1 MQGSVSILFLWYS
14 GDWLV
19 LSLNMYLSSLV
30 DISESRL
37 CSDRKRSFELSK
49 RLGAGTVV
57 RAGVLFFVSLIFAS
71 YALLNISA

>member
-37 CSDRKRSFELSK
+37 CSDRKRSFESSTSM
-49 RLGAGTVV
+49 GACTVV
-57 RAGVLFFVSLIFAS
+57 QAGVLFFLSLIFAS
-71 YALLNISA
+71 YALSKISA